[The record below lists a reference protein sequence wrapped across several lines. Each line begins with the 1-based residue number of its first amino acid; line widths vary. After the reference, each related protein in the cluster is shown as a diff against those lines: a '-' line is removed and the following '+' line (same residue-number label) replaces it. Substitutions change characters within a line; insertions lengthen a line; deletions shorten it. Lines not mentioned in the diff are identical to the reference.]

1 MYKSEIKILHLSDL
15 HIKKATL
22 EQDEKFNSLV
32 EIIFVQHNIKPFD
45 YIFITGDIID
55 CGNVN
60 SYKQAY
66 QYLTYLFDKLNFN
79 KKNVFI
85 VPGNHD
91 NNLKINEKIEDAIRK
106 DLTNATFDEIQKLE
120 LKNKSILDKLKDRQK
135 EFFKFLNTLNINS
148 KIPHHI
154 LDEDRH
160 IVCINSSIFSDI
172 HDYRNQIYFVNYQF
186 KEIKKILSSKN
197 EKIFILTHHPI
208 DYYEEN
214 TKDDV
219 LNFAR
224 KHNAFIFSGHSH
236 IQAYEKQF
244 RNNQVAHQFWCGNF
258 QDNKNASF
266 NIVEIDYDLDAF
278 KLSIGYY
285 SENKWIVKS
294 DFSDKIKDFRSDI
307 LFFLMDIKHK
317 PKIEQFKLLWYKLF
331 DSPKLKFEDFWEDS
345 SLLICKF
352 SNTKL
357 RNKIKKHIYSMSEC
371 CLLYL
376 LFQKI
381 DNFQATKIFRD
392 IPINLNKLD
401 WYEENRYKREL
412 LNTAAI
418 LIPDLFKFP

>member
-357 RNKIKKHIYSMSEC
+357 RNKIKKHIYSM
-371 CLLYL
+371 
-376 LFQKI
+376 
-381 DNFQATKIFRD
+381 
-392 IPINLNKLD
+392 
-401 WYEENRYKREL
+401 
-412 LNTAAI
+412 
-418 LIPDLFKFP
+418 